1 MLIYDL
7 ALVED
12 RGAYYQV
19 FGLTKN
25 TFDNLA
31 DREEKYLKLSSSAY
45 KMIKQAIAAGDIVR
59 LPKTL
64 MVDEVLPGEVS
75 IISSTASPVEAART
89 ASLVKVRS
97 LVTPELTKISGYTM
111 YSFTVLNNDLI
122 SEGYV
127 ITNKNRE
134 AKYIEI
140 IETGNADLIA
150 KLEQYLEAR
159 DAIDYAYNLKA
170 RLDAYV
176 KQVDQLAS
184 IEEIAAAEEQ
194 FLTAFY
200 AND

>member
-45 KMIKQAIAAGDIVR
+45 KMIEQAIAAGDIVR

-200 AND
+200 ANA